1 MMGGT
6 REDVTRVEALSVIT
20 FSWDIREYRS
30 LSTKNGPAGSLHN
43 LPG

>member
-20 FSWDIREYRS
+20 VCTENVERS
-30 LSTKNGPAGSLHN
+30 FPNFETA
-43 LPG
+43 